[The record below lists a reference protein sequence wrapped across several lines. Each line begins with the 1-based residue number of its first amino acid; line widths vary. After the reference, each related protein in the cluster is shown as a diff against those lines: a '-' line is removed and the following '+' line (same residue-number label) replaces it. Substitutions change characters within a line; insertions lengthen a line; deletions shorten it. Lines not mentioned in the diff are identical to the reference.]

1 MVVMGQKKRSVRE
14 GNGMARY
21 QLRRSTSL
29 SWCSFELVVQFG
41 EGTKGKWVHT
51 SLL

>member
-29 SWCSFELVVQFG
+29 VGVPSN
-41 EGTKGKWVHT
+41 
-51 SLL
+51 